1 MHQRFI
7 FFGRSLVFFSVTL
20 RGGGSSLQTTDLLHL
35 LLLGPAI
42 ITNWICVQK
51 FPRSEQMKLGNNLK
65 RDISKHKLFLNVFAY
80 EHVRYLKGDQ
90 SVAVAN
96 TDIRQDYQP

>member
-1 MHQRFI
+1 
-7 FFGRSLVFFSVTL
+7 
-20 RGGGSSLQTTDLLHL
+20 
-35 LLLGPAI
+35 
-42 ITNWICVQK
+42 
-51 FPRSEQMKLGNNLK
+51 MKLGNNLK